1 MFKEIGI
8 FVKENSAES
17 TNNSALD
24 SMISCILSCESNLC
38 IDESSNYKN
47 ERVQALSHKDLV
59 EKVDLIIVFGGDG
72 TLLNSAR
79 QYLDSQIPSFSSR
92 NGNRITYIDLFC
104 GGGGLSLG
112 VHHALHKFGF
122 DAKLLLAADTDKKA
136 LRLIKHTMIFK
147 KFPND
152 SIIGE
157 EFEDKHSSS
166 KYKWSVDPIDGT
178 RAFVIGAPTWSNL
191 ISLSFKNKSFLGLAN
206 FPELNKYYINDKK
219 KSYVYKERKKFILK
233 SSNNNNLK
241 TIKII
246 GNFHGTLSYE
256 KQRKVIKKFG
266 WSFRLAG
273 FDALN
278 YCLLAEGKVDA
289 VIEANLKPYDILP
302 LIPIIKNSGAI
313 VSNWKN
319 DPAENGGNILAT
331 SNRKLHNK
339 ILKLLKPFTKK

>member
-1 MFKEIGI
+1 M
-8 FVKENSAES
+8 
-17 TNNSALD
+17 
-24 SMISCILSCESNLC
+24 
-38 IDESSNYKN
+38 NYNKLFN
-47 ERVQALSHKDLV
+47 
-59 EKVDLIIVFGGDG
+59 F
-72 TLLNSAR
+72 LNS
-79 QYLDSQIPSFSSR
+79 LPFKLNSFYEKKSTSNVVVNNKSKTKKDFDPVTNFDKAFEKYIR
-92 NGNRITYIDLFC
+92 SLING
-104 GGGGLSLG
+104 
-112 VHHALHKFGF
+112 
-122 DAKLLLAADTDKKA
+122 
-136 LRLIKHTMIFK
+136 
-147 KFPND
+147 KFPKD
-152 SIIGE
+152 SVIGE
-157 EFEDKHSSS
+157 EFEDKLSFNDF
-166 KYKWSVDPIDGT
+166 KWSIDPIDGT

-191 ISLSFKNKSFLGLAN
+191 ISLSYKEKSLLGLAN

-219 KSYVYKERKKFILK
+219 KSYLFKKKKKFILK
-233 SSNNNNLK
+233 SSGNNNLK

-313 VSNWKN
+313 VSNWRN
-319 DPAENGGNILAT
+319 EPAENGGNILAT

-339 ILKLLKPFTKK
+339 ILNLLKPFTKKIK

>member
-1 MFKEIGI
+1 MDYNKPFNFLKSLPPKLNLFYKKKSKSSLVISNKSKSKKD
-8 FVKENSAES
+8 FDPV
-17 TNNSALD
+17 TNFDKAF
-24 SMISCILSCESNLC
+24 
-38 IDESSNYKN
+38 
-47 ERVQALSHKDLV
+47 
-59 EKVDLIIVFGGDG
+59 EKYIRLLI
-72 TLLNSAR
+72 N
-79 QYLDSQIPSFSSR
+79 
-92 NGNRITYIDLFC
+92 
-104 GGGGLSLG
+104 
-112 VHHALHKFGF
+112 
-122 DAKLLLAADTDKKA
+122 
-136 LRLIKHTMIFK
+136 K
-147 KFPND
+147 KFPKD

-157 EFEDKHSSS
+157 EFEDKFSFND
-166 KYKWSVDPIDGT
+166 YKWSIDPIDGT

-191 ISLSFKNKSFLGLAN
+191 ISLSFKEKSLIGLAN

-219 KSYVYKERKKFILK
+219 KAYLFKDRKKSILR

-302 LIPIIKNSGAI
+302 LIPIIKNSGAT
-313 VSNWKN
+313 VTNWRN
-319 DPAENGGNILAT
+319 EPAEGGGNILAT
-331 SNRKLHNK
+331 SNRVLHNK
-339 ILKLLKPFTKK
+339 ILKLLKPFAKK

>member
-1 MFKEIGI
+1 MNYNKPFNFLKNLPIKLNL
-8 FVKENSAES
+8 FYVKKSNEGLIVSNKSKS
-17 TNNSALD
+17 KKDFDPVTNFDKAFEKYIRFL
-24 SMISCILSCESNLC
+24 IS
-38 IDESSNYKN
+38 
-47 ERVQALSHKDLV
+47 
-59 EKVDLIIVFGGDG
+59 
-72 TLLNSAR
+72 
-79 QYLDSQIPSFSSR
+79 
-92 NGNRITYIDLFC
+92 
-104 GGGGLSLG
+104 
-112 VHHALHKFGF
+112 
-122 DAKLLLAADTDKKA
+122 
-136 LRLIKHTMIFK
+136 K
-147 KFPND
+147 KFPKD

-157 EFEDKHSSS
+157 EFEDKFYESD
-166 KYKWSVDPIDGT
+166 YKWSIDPIDGT

-191 ISLSFKNKSFLGLAN
+191 ISLSYKEKSLLGLAN

-219 KSYVYKERKKFILK
+219 KSYLYKNKKKLILK
-233 SSNNNNLK
+233 SSNNSNLK
-241 TIKII
+241 KIKII

-256 KQRKVIKKFG
+256 KQRRVIKKFG

-319 DPAENGGNILAT
+319 EPAEKGGNILST

>member
-1 MFKEIGI
+1 MDYNKPFNFLKNLPPKLNLFYKKKSKSGVIVNNKSKTKKD
-8 FVKENSAES
+8 FDPV
-17 TNNSALD
+17 TNFDKAF
-24 SMISCILSCESNLC
+24 
-38 IDESSNYKN
+38 
-47 ERVQALSHKDLV
+47 
-59 EKVDLIIVFGGDG
+59 EKYIRTLI
-72 TLLNSAR
+72 N
-79 QYLDSQIPSFSSR
+79 
-92 NGNRITYIDLFC
+92 
-104 GGGGLSLG
+104 
-112 VHHALHKFGF
+112 
-122 DAKLLLAADTDKKA
+122 
-136 LRLIKHTMIFK
+136 K
-147 KFPND
+147 KFPKD

-157 EFEDKHSSS
+157 EFNDKFTLND
-166 KYKWSVDPIDGT
+166 YKWSIDPIDGT

-191 ISLSFKNKSFLGLAN
+191 ISLSYEERSKVGLAN

-219 KSYVYKERKKFILK
+219 KSYLFKDKKKFILK

-278 YCLLAEGKVDA
+278 YCLLAEGRVDA

-313 VSNWKN
+313 VTNWKN
-319 DPAENGGNILAT
+319 EPAEKGGNILAT
-331 SNRKLHNK
+331 SNKVLHNK

>member
-1 MFKEIGI
+1 MDYIKPFNFLKNLPPKLNL
-8 FVKENSAES
+8 FYKKKSKSSLVVSNKSKS
-17 TNNSALD
+17 KKDFDPVTNFDKAF
-24 SMISCILSCESNLC
+24 
-38 IDESSNYKN
+38 
-47 ERVQALSHKDLV
+47 
-59 EKVDLIIVFGGDG
+59 EKYIRSLI
-72 TLLNSAR
+72 N
-79 QYLDSQIPSFSSR
+79 
-92 NGNRITYIDLFC
+92 
-104 GGGGLSLG
+104 
-112 VHHALHKFGF
+112 
-122 DAKLLLAADTDKKA
+122 
-136 LRLIKHTMIFK
+136 K
-147 KFPND
+147 KFPKD
-152 SIIGE
+152 SITGE
-157 EFEDKHSSS
+157 EFADKFSFND
-166 KYKWSVDPIDGT
+166 YKWSIDPIDGT

-191 ISLSFKNKSFLGLAN
+191 ISLSFKEKSLVGLAN

-219 KSYVYKERKKFILK
+219 KSYLFKDRKKSILR

-313 VSNWKN
+313 VTNWRN
-319 DPAENGGNILAT
+319 EPAEEGGNILAT
-331 SNRKLHNK
+331 SNKILHNK
-339 ILKLLKPFTKK
+339 ILKLLKPFAKK

>member
-1 MFKEIGI
+1 MDYNKPFNFLKNLPPKLNLFYKKKSKSGVIVNNKSKTKKD
-8 FVKENSAES
+8 FDPV
-17 TNNSALD
+17 TNFDKAF
-24 SMISCILSCESNLC
+24 
-38 IDESSNYKN
+38 
-47 ERVQALSHKDLV
+47 
-59 EKVDLIIVFGGDG
+59 EKYIRTLI
-72 TLLNSAR
+72 N
-79 QYLDSQIPSFSSR
+79 
-92 NGNRITYIDLFC
+92 
-104 GGGGLSLG
+104 
-112 VHHALHKFGF
+112 
-122 DAKLLLAADTDKKA
+122 
-136 LRLIKHTMIFK
+136 K
-147 KFPND
+147 KFPKD

-157 EFEDKHSSS
+157 EFNDKFTLND
-166 KYKWSVDPIDGT
+166 YKWSIDPIDGT
-178 RAFVIGAPTWSNL
+178 RAFIIGAPTWSNL
-191 ISLSFKNKSFLGLAN
+191 IGLSFQKKSVVGLAN

-219 KSYVYKERKKFILK
+219 KSYLFKDKKKFILK

-278 YCLLAEGKVDA
+278 YCLLAEGRVDA

-313 VSNWKN
+313 VTNWKN
-319 DPAENGGNILAT
+319 EPAENGGNILAT
-331 SNRKLHNK
+331 SNKVLHNK